1 VQRLCVAAKPQR
13 RKTRRE
19 LAANPLNGMLGAHAA
34 DQPSHINGT
43 LERST
48 GNAVAPSAALGTAG
62 NTANDTDAVTHM
74 EQPLSPALVAEMLM
88 GESGISGTANLFG
101 RLFTEET
108 ADLQWTLAFQ
118 VPGSNV
124 FGQWEAMER
133 RNPYVTAGLESVK
146 SPIRDARVDVEA
158 ADGVPNGE
166 LHAKVVEWNLKK
178 FLEPGFAR
186 VLERMVSSLLY
197 GFSLQELCFEP
208 VQDELFGGWGLAV
221 AKVGELLPTSIWENG
236 WVTKDRELLA
246 IKQRGYVD
254 GQWRTLDMPA
264 TKVLLTTWNRTG
276 DNYAGFSAYR
286 PVWYAAKIMEHAL
299 RLNGVSMVR
308 EAAGLPIAEVDP
320 KAPKL
325 SKDARKRLQRLLM
338 NMVYHEQAAVVL
350 PPGVKLQ
357 WFVSP
362 GRDKSSLIS
371 QYHDLGKLILFQTQ
385 SQQMGLGV
393 DGTGSRAVGSVHAQT
408 SEQFA
413 QGVVSLIEEVLN
425 GTGRRPYTGLA
436 RKIIDANFGPQ
447 PAYPLIRLTLKRS
460 KLEPQDRADA
470 IQKYRAGGVLRLW
483 RPIDENVVREDTGL
497 PPVDEDEFNA
507 FEAANPAPA
516 LPANGEKDAGSGST
530 PAAQAQPA
538 KAAPGAVPNGGGG
551 PEVHVVR
558 PAAPA
563 PSAVH
568 VERPAGTAPVSRVDV
583 HRPLRRKLQA
593 GPYVPWR
600 ELRSSELRLD
610 VQAIDSTL
618 TKARD
623 NFETWARSYAAA
635 MLARAKPA
643 ITAALADG
651 DPSELAKVSFDTAEL
666 AIFVAGWMGKLRAFG
681 RDQVQRERAKGNAGV
696 AEQRSE
702 GEAAATSSTKH
713 LASEEEKEDERSDA
727 TDEADQQ
734 LDQMQKRLVRRITGR
749 LSSEL
754 ERQAENQLRTDGD
767 EDDVVDAAMSDLLNT
782 GAFRADAGTVITKAF
797 NVGREEF
804 AAEHGDEVESVE
816 LSALLDKDCCDECER
831 VDGEEFE
838 FDGPDHDRYT
848 PPLSDICD
856 GGDNC
861 RCLLLYNFKKD
872 AGGSDEPEAED
883 DDE

>member
-1 VQRLCVAAKPQR
+1 
-13 RKTRRE
+13 
-19 LAANPLNGMLGAHAA
+19 MLGAHADA
-34 DQPSHINGT
+34 QKPSHINGN
-43 LERST
+43 LERTTPGQVS
-48 GNAVAPSAALGTAG
+48 APSAALGTAG
-62 NTANDTDAVTHM
+62 NSGDDADF
-74 EQPLSPALVAEMLM
+74 ESKLAAPLSPALIAEMLM
-88 GESGISGTANLFG
+88 GESGISGTANLQG

-208 VQDELFGGWGLAV
+208 VEHELFGGYGLAV

-236 WVTKDRELLA
+236 WITKDRELLA

-264 TKVLLTTWNRTG
+264 SKVLLTTWNRTG

-286 PVWYAAKIMEHAL
+286 PVWYASKIMEHAM

-325 SKDARKRLQRLLM
+325 STAARKRLQRLLM

-350 PPGVKLQ
+350 PPGVKLE

-362 GRDKSSLIS
+362 GRDKTSLIS

-385 SQQMGLGV
+385 SQQMGLGI

-436 RKIIDANFGPQ
+436 RKIIDANFGKQ
-447 PAYPLIRLTLKRS
+447 PAYPTIRLTLKRS
-460 KLEPQDRADA
+460 KLEPSDRADA

-538 KAAPGAVPNGGGG
+538 PGTVPNGGGG
-551 PEVHVVR
+551 REVHVVR
-558 PAAPA
+558 PGQS

-568 VERPAGTAPVSRVDV
+568 VERPAGSSPVSRVDV
-583 HRPLRRKLQA
+583 HRPLRRGRKMQA
-593 GPYVPWR
+593 GPFVPAR
-600 ELRSSELRLD
+600 EPRPSELRLD
-610 VQAIDSTL
+610 LQAIDSTL
-618 TKARD
+618 SKARET
-623 NFETWARSYAAA
+623 FETYARSYAAA

-643 ITAALADG
+643 ITTALADG
-651 DPSELAKVSFDTAEL
+651 DPSELAKVSFDTTEL
-666 AIFVAGWMGKLRAFG
+666 ATFVRGWMGKLRDFG
-681 RDQVQRERAKGNAGV
+681 KRQVQQERTKGNDVV
-696 AEQRSE
+696 AEQRAD
-702 GEAAATSSTKH
+702 GDPAANSSARH
-713 LASEEEKEDERSDA
+713 LASEEEREDERSDA
-727 TDEADQQ
+727 TDEADEQ
-734 LDQMQKRLVRRITGR
+734 LEQMNKRLVRRITNR

-816 LSALLDKDCCDECER
+816 LSALLDTNCCDECER
-831 VDGEEFE
+831 ADGEEFE
-838 FDGPDHDRYT
+838 FDSADHDRYT
-848 PPLSDICD
+848 PPLSDICE

-872 AGGSDEPEAED
+872 AGGSEEPDAED
-883 DDE
+883 DE